1 MKSMKRYFSRITTLV
16 ALFATL
22 SLGGCLNEMDT
33 IDGNNR
39 PTEENPY
46 VEGELIVKFSSDV
59 EGLLCSRTEL
69 TRSNIPSVDEIFE
82 SAGVYEL
89 ERVFPVDSRRE
100 ELTRREGLHLWYVVR
115 FKSENKEQVAAKL
128 ASLGEVQRVDM
139 NRKVKRTY
147 NGKAVPLSVDK
158 LTRANSALTAGATM
172 NDELLGAQWN
182 LINNGDLFLKDGV
195 VKSRKGADVQAAGA
209 WERCTGHKDVI
220 VAVLDEGIF
229 VEHPD
234 LKANIW
240 VNEDEVARSH
250 NDNDGNGYEGDING
264 YNFVKQIGQITWN
277 DYMDSGHGSHVAGV
291 IAAVNNNGIG
301 ISSIAG
307 GNGNADSGVKI
318 MACQIFSGNHGASV
332 LEVARA
338 MKYAADNGAVVLQCS
353 WGYVSGAANEYDWG
367 EQGFHTQDEWET
379 GSPLEFDALDY
390 FVHNAGSPNGPI
402 TGGVAVFA
410 GGNENAPAAGFP
422 GAADFAVSVAAT
434 AADFTPA
441 VYTNYGPGTTISAP
455 GGDQDY
461 YWNYVDEEHN
471 YGEVGCILS
480 TLPYNVSESGY
491 GFMEGTS
498 MACPHISG
506 VVALAIAH
514 AAQLAIQITPEQL
527 KEQMYK
533 TAYPID
539 EYCTGKKFYHR
550 YVADIGPLQPMQM
563 DLDLYK
569 GGMGAGQVDAAKLL
583 AAIENVGVPMRFPN
597 LYIDEGESVAVAPSR
612 YFLNGEQLDYSVS
625 IEDSDVATCQK
636 SGGDLIFTGVKSGS
650 TKATITVSGAINEQQ
665 SFVITVRKGAG
676 GNGWL

>member
-139 NRKVKRTY
+139 NRKVKRAY

-597 LYIDEGESVAVAPSR
+597 LYIAEGESVAVAPSR
-612 YFLNGEQLDYSVS
+612 YFLNGEQLEYSVS

-650 TKATITVSGAINEQQ
+650 TKATITVSGAINEQH

>member
-69 TRSNIPSVDEIFE
+69 TRSNIPSVDEVFE

-139 NRKVKRTY
+139 NRKVKRAY

-597 LYIDEGESVAVAPSR
+597 LYIAEGESVAVAPSR
-612 YFLNGEQLDYSVS
+612 YFLNGEQLEYSVS

-650 TKATITVSGAINEQQ
+650 TKATITVSGAINEQH

>member
-1 MKSMKRYFSRITTLV
+1 MKRYFSRITTLV

-69 TRSNIPSVDEIFE
+69 TRSNIPSVDEVFE

-100 ELTRREGLHLWYVVR
+100 ELTRREGLHLWYVIR

-139 NRKVKRTY
+139 NRKVKRAY

-597 LYIDEGESVAVAPSR
+597 LYIAEGESVAVAPSR

-650 TKATITVSGAINEQQ
+650 TKATITVSGAINEQH